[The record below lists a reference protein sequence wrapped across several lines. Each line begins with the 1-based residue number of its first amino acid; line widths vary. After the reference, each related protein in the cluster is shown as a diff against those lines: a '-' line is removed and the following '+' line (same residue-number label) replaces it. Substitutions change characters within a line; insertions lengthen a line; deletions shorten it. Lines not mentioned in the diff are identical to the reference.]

1 MSKQPKSYK
10 DCSSF
15 EELKDIVSFDEV
27 WHALDQVEKNRVYH
41 KNAYLKRQDRVK
53 RALALLERTITEKE

>member
-1 MSKQPKSYK
+1 MSKQTKTYK

-15 EELKDIVSFDEV
+15 EELRDVVSFDEV
-27 WHALDQVEKNRVYH
+27 WRALDQVEKNRVYH

-53 RALALLERTITEKE
+53 RALSLLKQQEG